1 MLARLKSLAGRET
14 ARDCAMMSIV
24 NETVVTSRLGGDGG
38 SRSMPEST
46 DNSWRHVAVRNDP

>member
-38 SRSMPEST
+38 WT
-46 DNSWRHVAVRNDP
+46 A